1 MTAAFVY
8 SLVAVFV
15 CTVAPQVFLVM
26 VLMKYEYPATLFDL
40 YQCHFDCIAVGFM
53 WLSNRS
59 CFYIGSVNM
68 DTKGRSHELEFA
80 AMVLVLLLMAL
91 YLMDFLRI
99 I

>member
-1 MTAAFVY
+1 
-8 SLVAVFV
+8 
-15 CTVAPQVFLVM
+15 
-26 VLMKYEYPATLFDL
+26 
-40 YQCHFDCIAVGFM
+40 
-53 WLSNRS
+53 
-59 CFYIGSVNM
+59 M